1 MHGGIETFFGE
12 GDDLIHHDA
21 HHLEDAG
28 ETALLPL
35 DTLTQDFNFGASLT
49 DFQPWQHSV
58 PDMHTPG
65 FDHHEPHTDFD
76 THDLR
81 EWQDVGNTNN
91 TVHLHLLRH
100 SNAVDSNSDGISD
113 AASTDLRID
122 PFSGDTLPNIDLD
135 WRDASG
141 QVHHDHSV
149 DSDGDGWSDG
159 LECLVGTDPYNAASH
174 PSLVEAHHFPA
185 GSDENLSGTIDVTPS
200 SQLWQLP

>member
-1 MHGGIETFFGE
+1 MHGDIETFFGE
-12 GDDLIHHDA
+12 GHDLIHHDA
-21 HHLEDAG
+21 HHLEDAD

-35 DTLTQDFNFGASLT
+35 DTVFQGFSSGTSLT
-49 DFQPWQHSV
+49 DFQPWQNSV
-58 PDMHTPG
+58 PYMHTPG

-81 EWQDVGNTNN
+81 EWQDVGNTDN

-122 PFSGDTLPNIDLD
+122 PFSGDTPPNMNLD

-141 QVHHDHSV
+141 QVHHDHSI

-159 LECLVGTDPYNAASH
+159 LERLVGTNPYDAASH

-185 GSDENLSGTIDVTPS
+185 GSDENLPGTIDVTPS